1 MSTDVTIH
9 VASEGFF
16 VVKNNKLTFSVWP
29 NDASHFKIKRIDAKL
44 GEQYGYDEKDRLVI
58 ITQTSKTGLEVDDLV
73 ATVDTLSDPKHWKI
87 VFEPPKSEKGFAFP
101 VNAAIFKLTRKNVD
115 DSRTGYIWH
124 RNIWQN
130 CKPPN
135 EFKQE
140 RALRLGG
147 TLSKQMSFSVEKYDP
162 VIIHIKKVGEGAGIF
177 VTDEFF

>member
-29 NDASHFKIKRIDAKL
+29 RDASRFKIKRIDAKW
-44 GEQYGYDEKDRLVI
+44 GEQYGYDEKDKLVI
-58 ITQTSKTGLEVDDLV
+58 ITQTSETGLEVDDLV
-73 ATVDTLSDPKHWKI
+73 ATVDTLSDPKHWNI
-87 VFEPPKSEKGFAFP
+87 VFEPPKYTAGSSCP
-101 VNAAIFKLTRKNVD
+101 VNASVFKLTRNDVNN
-115 DSRTGYIWH
+115 SRTGYIWH
-124 RNIWQN
+124 RNTWQN

-147 TLSKQMSFSVEKYDP
+147 TLTKQMSFSIEKYNP
-162 VIIHIKKVGEGAGIF
+162 VIIHIKKVGEGAGFFI
-177 VTDEFF
+177 TDEFF